1 MGAGI
6 SCLEITPAPL
16 RLQKEILVRFIFG
29 IKWMVNIGRGFGEPI
44 EATWRILGEGLID
57 SGDSDMGE
65 FSLKPDSN

>member
-1 MGAGI
+1 
-6 SCLEITPAPL
+6 
-16 RLQKEILVRFIFG
+16 
-29 IKWMVNIGRGFGEPI
+29 MVNIGRGFGEPI